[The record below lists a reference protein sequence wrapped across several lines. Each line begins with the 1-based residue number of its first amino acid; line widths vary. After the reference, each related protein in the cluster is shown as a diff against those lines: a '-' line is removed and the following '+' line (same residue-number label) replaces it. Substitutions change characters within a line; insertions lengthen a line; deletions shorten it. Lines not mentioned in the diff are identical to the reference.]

1 MIIPVAVQRGA
12 SIERKDIIIRL
23 YPWVWRSAGRE
34 KKEEEEE
41 EERHATGYGVLGTDY
56 ELRITNYEI
65 RITNYELRITDYEI
79 RITDY
84 GLLITGYE
92 GYSGAGPSLL

>member
-34 KKEEEEE
+34 KKEEVD
-41 EERHATGYGVLGTDY
+41 EERHRDEGLGTRD
-56 ELRITNYEI
+56 
-65 RITNYELRITDYEI
+65 
-79 RITDY
+79 
-84 GLLITGYE
+84 
-92 GYSGAGPSLL
+92 

>member
-41 EERHATGYGVLGTDY
+41 RHATGYGVLGT
-56 ELRITNYEI
+56 
-65 RITNYELRITDYEI
+65 
-79 RITDY
+79 
-84 GLLITGYE
+84 GY
-92 GYSGAGPSLL
+92 